1 MKLDKFVEECKT
13 GDIILCSGTKWYS
26 RIIEWFFNS
35 PISHIGLIYRDLNT
49 AQIYLFQSELR
60 DGARGVRLTPINILL
75 NDYKSGR
82 YHALYYRQLNVTRD
96 KNFHNIIKY
105 ILNITLKKN
114 YDTDPLDWLRIVIK
128 HDFGKIQR
136 TNSFICSALVAFS
149 YIQLGY
155 LDNNVSWSTLTPDE
169 FSSQTNHH
177 LQFKCTLSTDISLKN
192 N

>member
-1 MKLDKFVEECKT
+1 MKLDAFVKECKT

-35 PISHIGLIYRDLNT
+35 PISHVGLIYRDVNT
-49 AQIYLFQSELR
+49 SEIYFFQSELR
-60 DGARGVRLTPINILL
+60 DGAKGVRLTPIKILL
-75 NDYKSGR
+75 DDYKSGR
-82 YHALYYRQLNVTRD
+82 YYALYYRQLNVVRN
-96 KNFHNIIKY
+96 KKFHNIVKY

-114 YDTDPLDWLRIVIK
+114 YDTDPLDWLRIVMR
-128 HDFGKIQR
+128 HDFGQIQK

-155 LDNNVSWSTLTPDE
+155 LNYNVSWSTLTPNQ
-169 FSSQTNHH
+169 FSSQSTNN
-177 LQFKCTLSTDISLKN
+177 LQFKCILSNDILLEN

>member
-1 MKLDKFVEECKT
+1 MKLDAFVNECKT

-35 PISHIGLIYRDLNT
+35 PISHVGLIYRDVNT
-49 AQIYLFQSELR
+49 SEIYFFQSELR
-60 DGARGVRLTPINILL
+60 DGAKGVRLTPIKILL
-75 NDYKSGR
+75 DDYKSGR
-82 YHALYYRQLNVTRD
+82 YYALYYRQLNVVRN
-96 KNFHNIIKY
+96 KKFHNIVKY

-114 YDTDPLDWLRIVIK
+114 YDTDPLDWLRIVMR
-128 HDFGKIQR
+128 HDFGQIQK

-155 LDNNVSWSTLTPDE
+155 LNYNVSWSTLTPNQ
-169 FSSQTNHH
+169 FSSQSTNN
-177 LQFKCTLSTDISLKN
+177 LQFKCILSNDILLEN

>member
-1 MKLDKFVEECKT
+1 MKLDKFVKECKT

-35 PISHIGLIYRDLNT
+35 PVSHVGLIYRDLNT
-49 AQIYLFQSELR
+49 AEIYFFQSELR
-60 DGARGVRLTPINILL
+60 DGAKGVRLTPINILL
-75 NDYKSGR
+75 DDYKSGK

-96 KNFHNIIKY
+96 TNFHKIMKY
-105 ILNITLKKN
+105 ILDITLKKY
-114 YDTDPLDWLRIVIK
+114 YDTDPLDWLRIVIR

-155 LDNNVSWSTLTPDE
+155 LTYDISWSTLTPNQ
-169 FSSQTNHH
+169 FSSQNSNR
-177 LQFKCTLSTDISLKN
+177 LQFKCTLSNDISLEN